1 MDLPDPIGWQ
11 LERKQRENGREKSRR
26 KLVRQRQPSLEV
38 AGGDE
43 GMGKGSGRE
52 ERDEKGKVEG
62 KKLEM
67 GRGQSFMGAWGKAGG
82 SPQPAT
88 HAILSHNTRQCTH
101 SSRHVLSP
109 SDIPLIRTSEITFTV
124 HHNNPRESPHL
135 NHLHMIKSTKSL
147 LPFKVTCT
155 HSRDLSMSISG
166 AIIQPTISCKKEFQR
181 LFH

>member
-109 SDIPLIRTSEITFTV
+109 SDIPLLWS
-124 HHNNPRESPHL
+124 SPPCL
-135 NHLHMIKSTKSL
+135 STHW
-147 LPFKVTCT
+147 P
-155 HSRDLSMSISG
+155 G
-166 AIIQPTISCKKEFQR
+166 AIPSLRGCGTLSPTQQPPGLMEKDRKKKEY
-181 LFH
+181 